1 MLAAY
6 LRPGSAA
13 FSIHPVKPRLTR
25 ATWLVWTLAASWA
38 GPALAVC
45 HEPIPSPALRELDAR
60 LDDDPAAVAA
70 DVARRLATAPTGDAS
85 LTVQLYALRADAL
98 NLLDDDAGAL
108 AAVAAARQGLAAGA
122 QGAGVDGLRL
132 RLALTEADALPAAG
146 RERAAD
152 ALAGLEAGLAPRSL
166 GRACLLIARSRLQLR
181 LNHFDAATK
190 DGINAYWI
198 ATDLHAAGAS
208 AEAAYQL
215 AETYH
220 RAGLLEDAARF
231 NDEAVAFGRAGTRAA
246 FLADA
251 LLQRAQVL
259 AAAHRAD
266 AALSAAVETE
276 RLDQR
281 LAALVGIA
289 MARQVRCDV
298 LLGQTDLDGATQACR
313 DTEAAWRAS
322 GHPDLIVGAEA
333 NLARIDLLR
342 GRPAAA
348 LARLNGQIDGGV
360 DRAPSAKLAR
370 MHADRAE
377 ALAQLGR
384 YREVLRD
391 HQEAARE
398 TVEIDAEQRALSASI
413 MQGRLGAERML
424 EERRVLEA
432 QVETER
438 LRAAASERQ
447 LHLSLALAA
456 AAIVLV
462 LLMAVMLRIRSANE
476 RAARRAAE
484 TRETHARVI
493 STIREGVLL
502 VGDGG
507 TIEFANPS
515 SLRLLG
521 RGAADV
527 VGRGVQEF
535 GISLEQLRG
544 SGEGATGGL
553 PAGAQ
558 ELYLAERDGGAVWLR
573 LTSAPLVL
581 QARTLLVCVLQ
592 DITELRRLEHEVL
605 AAASSER
612 GQLSSEAHEGI
623 AQDLAGIALLLR
635 GLGRGEDDA
644 AVMEFIVA
652 HINHVIGSA
661 RALARGL
668 SPVQVAGGSL
678 AVALSRFA
686 ADITQAHEI
695 DVGCCCDL
703 GTLSLSAAHSDQ
715 LYRIAQE
722 CLRIAVRRTNCRR
735 IGVDL
740 RVTPDLLVLTTTS
753 DGGPAPGDAVEEER
767 AWAAIAYRV
776 RIIGGDLRAAPT
788 AGDGTRTVISIPL
801 TQLSASAVAAA

>member
-1 MLAAY
+1 LVCILAAC
-6 LRPGSAA
+6 RPD
-13 FSIHPVKPRLTR
+13 
-25 ATWLVWTLAASWA
+25 LAA
-38 GPALAVC
+38 AVC
-45 HEPIPSPALRELDAR
+45 HEPIPSPELRELDAR

-70 DVARRLATAPTGDAS
+70 DVTRRLATATTDAS
-85 LTVQLYALRADAL
+85 FTAQLYVLRADAL

-108 AAVAAARQGLAAGA
+108 AAVAAARQRLPPGS
-122 QGAGVDGLRL
+122 QAGVDGLRL
-132 RLALTEADALPAAG
+132 RLALTEADALPASG

-166 GRACLLIARSRLQLR
+166 DRACLLIARSRLQLR

-198 ATDLHAAGAS
+198 AADLHASGAS

-231 NDEAVAFGRAGTRAA
+231 NDEAVAFGRAATRAS

-251 LLQRAQVL
+251 LLQRSQVM
-259 AAAHRAD
+259 AAAHRGDEALTAAAD
-266 AALSAAVETE
+266 AE
-276 RLDQR
+276 RLEQR
-281 LAALVGIA
+281 LHAPVGVA

-313 DTEAAWRAS
+313 DTEGAWRDS
-322 GHPDLIVGAEA
+322 GHPELTVDAAA

-342 GRPAAA
+342 GRPTAA
-348 LARLNGQIDGGV
+348 LARLNGQIDAGV

-370 MHADRAE
+370 MHADRAQ

-384 YREVLRD
+384 YREALRD
-391 HQEAARE
+391 HEEASRE

-413 MQGRLGAERML
+413 MQGRLGAERMQ

-432 QVETER
+432 QVEAER
-438 LRAAASERQ
+438 QRSAASERQ

-456 AAIVLV
+456 AAVGLV

-476 RAARRAAE
+476 RASRRAAE

-502 VGDGG
+502 VDEGG
-507 TIEFANPS
+507 KIEFANPS

-527 VGRGVQEF
+527 VGRGVEEF
-535 GISLEQLRG
+535 GISLEQLQG
-544 SGEGATGGL
+544 SGEGAAGGL
-553 PAGAQ
+553 PAGAH
-558 ELYLAERDGGAVWLR
+558 ELYLADRDGGPVWLR
-573 LTSAPLVL
+573 LTSSPLAL
-581 QARTLLVCVLQ
+581 HARTLLVCVLQ

-644 AVMEFIVA
+644 AVMEFVVA

-678 AVALSRFA
+678 AAALSRFA
-686 ADITQAHEI
+686 ADITQAHDI
-695 DVGCCCDL
+695 DVSCCCDL

-722 CLRIAVRRTNCRR
+722 CLRIEVRRTNCRR

-740 RVTPDLLVLTTTS
+740 RVTPGLLIFTTTS
-753 DGGPAPGDAVEEER
+753 DGAAAPAPDIEEDR

-776 RIIGGDLRAAPT
+776 RIIGGELKAAAT
-788 AGDGTRTVISIPL
+788 TDDGTRTTISIPL
-801 TQLSASAVAAA
+801 TQLSAGSVAAA